1 MTDYKPIIEK
11 MNNEIQNPNASFE
24 TLTGYE
30 VVLESLVYK
39 IYDVFGRNA
48 LLSMMYQ
55 IGSGPGQEIAERIL
69 KERNNK
75 IFEDPFEAVATLLN
89 QERKYYEIVVKDIK
103 EEPAEFNGKKYK
115 KLTITINNRCFFR
128 ESLKKR
134 KRLKIGGPLCR
145 INKAYYETA
154 FKLLTG
160 LKCEIGFLQNDEK
173 LGMCLETVSFWIPQT
188 GK

>member
-1 MTDYKPIIEK
+1 MTDFTPIIEK
-11 MNNEIQNPNASFE
+11 MNKDIQNPNACFE

-55 IGSGPGQEIAERIL
+55 IGSGPGQEVAEDIL
-69 KERNNK
+69 KHRNNQK
-75 IFEDPFEAVATLLN
+75 FTDPFEAVTTLLN
-89 QERKYYEIVVKDIK
+89 RQRKFYEVIVKDIK
-103 EEPAEFNGKKYK
+103 EEPAEFNGKKFTK
-115 KLTITINNRCFFR
+115 ITITINNRCFFR

-154 FKLLTG
+154 LKLLTG
-160 LKCEIGFLQNDEK
+160 LKCEISFIQNDEK
-173 LGMCLETVSFWIPQT
+173 IGMCLETVSFWIPLNE
-188 GK
+188 K